1 MNGFSLPLC
10 YFIFISLLF
19 LQRSQF
25 DCDLL
30 KGNIKCHG
38 SENQLPRAVHK

>member
-1 MNGFSLPLC
+1 MNGFSLPLYDFI
-10 YFIFISLLF
+10 YFFLF
-19 LQRSQF
+19 LHRSQF

-38 SENQLPRAVHK
+38 SENQLPRAVHR